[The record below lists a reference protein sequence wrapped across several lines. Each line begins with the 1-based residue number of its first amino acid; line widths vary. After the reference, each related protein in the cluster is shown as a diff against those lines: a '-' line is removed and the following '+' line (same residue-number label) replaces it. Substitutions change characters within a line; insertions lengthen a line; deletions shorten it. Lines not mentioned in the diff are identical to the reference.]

1 MCKAELN
8 KAHRDMTSSQG
19 EDLNENF
26 NSTEGFTAQPLLCYW
41 GKKEKKKKDF
51 TVSYT
56 FRDKRRIRTGVVFF
70 STAAG
75 LSSSD

>member
-8 KAHRDMTSSQG
+8 KAHRDITSSQG
-19 EDLNENF
+19 EDLDENF

-41 GKKEKKKKDF
+41 GKKKKKKK
-51 TVSYT
+51 TNVSYT